1 MARSVQLRHPLSAD
15 VLALGCMRRDPE
27 MTLQTSSRNQASF
40 RACAVAPSKA
50 ARRAKAR
57 VTVAKVTS
65 PTGPGSEESAAVVEA
80 LTSNV
85 SHNSD
90 AMEKCTKFLNKK
102 RRWLLRSLNSVTL

>member
-1 MARSVQLRHPLSAD
+1 MSRAAKATPWHPLSAD
-15 VLALGCMRRDPE
+15 VLALGRMRRDPE

-50 ARRAKAR
+50 ARRAKAAR

-80 LTSNV
+80 LISKV
-85 SHNSD
+85 I
-90 AMEKCTKFLNKK
+90 
-102 RRWLLRSLNSVTL
+102 WL